1 MLVARVIKAETVTLF
16 PLNSDIV
23 VIRQPDRHE
32 TWISSPPLKR
42 RVWVQRV

>member
-1 MLVARVIKAETVTLF
+1 MLVARVIKAETVTLL

-32 TWISSPPLKR
+32 AWISPPLKR
-42 RVWVQRV
+42 CVWVQRV